1 MRDGLLF
8 LFFLFFLVH
17 APGCLRPTHRR
28 VCNNT
33 AIYTIRGGEY
43 ENGEKAFQK
52 DKILL
57 PRKNAERENAEQL
70 VALLDMVMTGVA
82 QKKESRE
89 KTTTTTAS
97 RRIIGADWEDFS
109 LSPTRTDILFC
120 CPKSD
125 RMMNGW
131 RKKNTNGKR
140 RTLKINIR

>member
-1 MRDGLLF
+1 VRDGLLF
-8 LFFLFFLVH
+8 FFFFLVH
-17 APGCLRPTHRR
+17 APGCLRPTHCR

-33 AIYTIRGGEY
+33 AIYTISGGEY

-70 VALLDMVMTGVA
+70 VALLDMVMSGVA

-89 KTTTTTAS
+89 KTTTTAS

-131 RKKNTNGKR
+131 RKKKHKR
-140 RTLKINIR
+140 KKAHT

>member
-1 MRDGLLF
+1 MKMAKRHSKRTK
-8 LFFLFFLVH
+8 FFF
-17 APGCLRPTHRR
+17 P
-28 VCNNT
+28 
-33 AIYTIRGGEY
+33 
-43 ENGEKAFQK
+43 EKK
-52 DKILL
+52 T
-57 PRKNAERENAEQL
+57 NAERENAEQL

-89 KTTTTTAS
+89 KTTTTAS

-131 RKKNTNGKR
+131 RKKKKHKR
-140 RTLKINIR
+140 KKAHT

>member
-17 APGCLRPTHRR
+17 APGCLRPTHCR

-43 ENGEKAFQK
+43 ENGKKAFQK
-52 DKILL
+52 DKLLL

-97 RRIIGADWEDFS
+97 RIIGLGRFQS
-109 LSPTRTDILFC
+109 LSDPHRHFVFL
-120 CPKSD
+120 PKVRPND
-125 RMMNGW
+125 ERLAEKKHK
-131 RKKNTNGKR
+131 RKKAHT
-140 RTLKINIR
+140 

>member
-1 MRDGLLF
+1 
-8 LFFLFFLVH
+8 
-17 APGCLRPTHRR
+17 

-43 ENGEKAFQK
+43 ENGKKAFQK

-89 KTTTTTAS
+89 KTTTTAS
-97 RRIIGADWEDFS
+97 RRIIGLGRFQS
-109 LSPTRTDILFC
+109 LSLRPAPTFC
-120 CPKSD
+120 FAAQSQ
-125 RMMNGW
+125 
-131 RKKNTNGKR
+131 TE
-140 RTLKINIR
+140 

>member
-1 MRDGLLF
+1 MKMAKRHSKRTK
-8 LFFLFFLVH
+8 FFF
-17 APGCLRPTHRR
+17 P
-28 VCNNT
+28 
-33 AIYTIRGGEY
+33 
-43 ENGEKAFQK
+43 EKK
-52 DKILL
+52 K
-57 PRKNAERENAEQL
+57 KNAERENAEQL